1 MIRINGRGA
10 VYGELW
16 YDEEL
21 PGNPGVDIVLH
32 RQRTAPIADVQ
43 VTPFLSLVIDFSVK
57 KDAIADGFGETC
69 RYEIRRAETKDGLS
83 LEFTADP
90 ETRLDE
96 FRAFFD
102 AFARQKS
109 LAPADPPSPALGFLF
124 QKQGKRL
131 PGPGRAG
138 ESVAP
143 LENHAAVQG
152 DGHGTLRLGR
162 PFRRRIRSRARRNQQ
177 LQEKLRRTAGTD
189 LRLHAAGDVQRP
201 DLSPSSS
208 RLAPAEIDS
217 GLAVE
222 TPAAFLL
229 NADTA
234 AADRHGPVAHG
245 HGPDAV
251 RVAGA
256 RRRRRTPHAQERD
269 ELHRGRRLGAGELA
283 VVLRRRAGS

>member
-43 VTPFLSLVIDFSVK
+43 VTPFLSLVIDLSVK
-57 KDAIADGFGETC
+57 EDAIADGFGETC

-109 LAPADPPSPALGFLF
+109 LAPADPRWLIAACEARQLALASASRNGETLVWHAYVMS
-124 QKQGKRL
+124 GTTARL
-131 PGPGRAG
+131 QHSGSYFRNKENDYRALVGRANRWLHWRTMLRFKEMG
-138 ESVAP
+138 MERYDWGGLFEDESAP
-143 LENHAAVQG
+143 ERAGINNFKRSFGGRQERTYDCTLPVTFKGRIYLPLQAAW
-152 DGHGTLRLGR
+152 
-162 PFRRRIRSRARRNQQ
+162 RRRKSI
-177 LQEKLRRTAGTD
+177 LD
-189 LRLHAAGDVQRP
+189 
-201 DLSPSSS
+201 
-208 RLAPAEIDS
+208 
-217 GLAVE
+217 
-222 TPAAFLL
+222 
-229 NADTA
+229 
-234 AADRHGPVAHG
+234 
-245 HGPDAV
+245 
-251 RVAGA
+251 
-256 RRRRRTPHAQERD
+256 
-269 ELHRGRRLGAGELA
+269 
-283 VVLRRRAGS
+283 